1 LHIFTETRRTDMS
14 ARKNKHKNGI
24 VYSTNPDFVYDDD
37 TVQEPETLPPGQQDL
52 RISLDKK
59 SRAGKQVTLI
69 TGFTGRE
76 DDLKALGH
84 MLKIKCSTG
93 GTVKNG
99 EIIIQGDF
107 RERVIKL
114 LQDIGYR
121 TKKSGG

>member
-1 LHIFTETRRTDMS
+1 MHIFTETIRIAMS
-14 ARKNKHKNGI
+14 ARKNKHRNGI
-24 VYSTNPDFVYDDD
+24 VYSTNPDFVYNED
-37 TVQEPETLPPGQQDL
+37 TEQETETLPPGQQDL

-59 SRAGKQVTLI
+59 SRGGKQVTLI
-69 TGFTGRE
+69 TGFKGME
-76 DDLKALGH
+76 NDLKALGH

-107 RERVIKL
+107 RERIIKL

>member
-1 LHIFTETRRTDMS
+1 MS

-121 TKKSGG
+121 IKKSGG